1 MINEN
6 NGKKE
11 DCYLK
16 EILALVREEMTRNHR
31 PAHEVI
37 LDDVDLRHLLK
48 VSERTTAALR
58 AKNMITYSKPGK
70 VYYLLSDVL
79 KMMENYRVEAV
90 PDNLEK

>member
-11 DCYLK
+11 DSYLK
-16 EILALVREEMTRNHR
+16 EILALIREEMSRNHR

-37 LDDVDLRHLLK
+37 LDDVDLRQLLK
-48 VSERTTAALR
+48 VSERTTASLR

-79 KMMENYRVEAV
+79 KMMENHRVEAV